1 MKVVNQLCDK
11 SPGTS
16 VLLLSPQASGEV
28 LCACQVSKV
37 SRTLVE
43 TRGTCLPRGA
53 ALTAQQVLLEVFPG
67 VLPSVGG

>member
-16 VLLLSPQASGEV
+16 VLLLSPQDSGEV

-37 SRTLVE
+37 SRTLAE
-43 TRGTCLPRGA
+43 SESLPAEEDWVHCSIG
-53 ALTAQQVLLEVFPG
+53 
-67 VLPSVGG
+67 PS

>member
-28 LCACQVSKV
+28 FCACQVSKV
-37 SRTLVE
+37 RSDT
-43 TRGTCLPRGA
+43 GNLPA
-53 ALTAQQVLLEVFPG
+53 KAQQVPVEAFPG
-67 VLPSVGG
+67 ILPDVGG

>member
-37 SRTLVE
+37 SRTLAE
-43 TRGTCLPRGA
+43 SQGTCLQKETGADCSVSPR
-53 ALTAQQVLLEVFPG
+53 
-67 VLPSVGG
+67 

>member
-16 VLLLSPQASGEV
+16 ALLLSPQASGEV

-37 SRTLVE
+37 SKTLVE
-43 TRGTCLPRGA
+43 MQGTCLQRGTGP
-53 ALTAQQVLLEVFPG
+53 TAQQVPAEAFPG
-67 VLPSVGG
+67 ILPSVGG

>member
-37 SRTLVE
+37 SRTLTE
-43 TRGTCLPRGA
+43 TTGTCLPRGA
-53 ALTAQQVLLEVFPG
+53 GPTAQEVLLEAFPG
-67 VLPSVGG
+67 VLPNVGG

>member
-28 LCACQVSKV
+28 FCACQVSKV
-37 SRTLVE
+37 SRTLLE
-43 TRGTCLPRGA
+43 TWGTCLQRGTGP
-53 ALTAQQVLLEVFPG
+53 TAQQVPVEAFPG
-67 VLPSVGG
+67 ILPSVCG

>member
-43 TRGTCLPRGA
+43 IHRIYLQRRTGP
-53 ALTAQQVLLEVFPG
+53 TAQQVPVEAFAG
-67 VLPSVGG
+67 FLPSVGG

>member
-1 MKVVNQLCDK
+1 MKIVNQLCDE

-43 TRGTCLPRGA
+43 THRTCLQRGTGP
-53 ALTAQQVLLEVFPG
+53 TAEQVPVEAFPG
-67 VLPSVGG
+67 ILPSVGG